1 MKKKKKK
8 LKKIN
13 KIAWKATEKVLKS
26 GVEIKDVFGHLDNN
40 IENNTPF

>member
-13 KIAWKATEKVLKS
+13 KIAWKATRDFLRS
-26 GVEIKDVFGHLDNN
+26 GVEVKDVFGHLED
-40 IENNTPF
+40 ENQN